1 MSDYKKLRG
10 RRILITKP
18 VKKESALE
26 LSAETEA
33 SLDADAMKRWTALDV
48 YAIGEDVEEVAV
60 GDKVYVPTHGLQQAE
75 VLEVGG
81 ALRMMI
87 SEGDVAIVW

>member
-1 MSDYKKLRG
+1 MSDFKTLRG

-18 VKKESALE
+18 VKKESSIQ

-33 SLDADAMKRWTALDV
+33 ALDAEAMKQWTALEV
-48 YAIGEDVEEVAV
+48 YAIGEDVEDVIV
-60 GDKVYVPTHGLQQAE
+60 GDKVYVPTYGLQQAE
-75 VLEVGG
+75 ILEVGG

-87 SEGDVAIVW
+87 SEGDIAIVW